1 LLFQEKYGII
11 LIIIIALWGII
22 IMVHTN
28 RKEKNK
34 RFHDSRCRKI
44 LQHLTK
50 RNKRNELQKRFQH
63 SMQPG
68 VAAVNST
75 GRTSI
80 YRLKAPRHL
89 SIFDETQS
97 AIIYFDKVLQTIQKC
112 KFRDS
117 ILFDLSEVEII
128 TPDAIMYLIAIIRN
142 TRRIRFLR
150 ISCGGNMPKAD
161 SARDIIEQSG
171 FFSFVSSTSKLQI
184 EPDNS
189 YMKISDGVD
198 ADGELASSFC
208 DFVQSSSTQTVLS
221 TKRLYPM
228 IIELMTN
235 THQHA
240 YDTQEAQTM
249 MGNWYIFAQ
258 DTGTAIHFVF
268 LDTGLGIPKTVLKR
282 FYEKIKDFAF
292 RNDAV
297 YLKSALQGTFRSE
310 TKQGHRGKGL
320 PGIYEDACN
329 LSIMGLSIIS
339 GQGKCT
345 VKENGGIETEN
356 FDQTFEGTLF
366 TWDILKEEVLY
377 DHS

>member
-1 LLFQEKYGII
+1 MTARQREVWSLY
-11 LIIIIALWGII
+11 A
-22 IMVHTN
+22 
-28 RKEKNK
+28 KE
-34 RFHDSRCRKI
+34 
-44 LQHLTK
+44 
-50 RNKRNELQKRFQH
+50 
-63 SMQPG
+63 
-68 VAAVNST
+68 
-75 GRTSI
+75 
-80 YRLKAPRHL
+80 
-89 SIFDETQS
+89 
-97 AIIYFDKVLQTIQKC
+97 
-112 KFRDS
+112 
-117 ILFDLSEVEII
+117 
-128 TPDAIMYLIAIIRN
+128 N
-142 TRRIRFLR
+142 T
-150 ISCGGNMPKAD
+150 
-161 SARDIIEQSG
+161 
-171 FFSFVSSTSKLQI
+171 VS
-184 EPDNS
+184 D
-189 YMKISDGVD
+189 
-198 ADGELASSFC
+198 
-208 DFVQSSSTQTVLS
+208 TQTVLS

-297 YLKSALQGTFRSE
+297 YLKSALQGTFISE

>member
-1 LLFQEKYGII
+1 MLFQEKYGIM
-11 LIIIIALWGII
+11 LIIIALWGII
-22 IMVHTN
+22 IMVHIN

-44 LQHLTK
+44 VQRLTK
-50 RNKRNELQKRFQH
+50 HNKRNESQKQFQH
-63 SMQPG
+63 LAQSEI
-68 VAAVNST
+68 VATHST
-75 GRTSI
+75 GRNSI

-89 SIFDETQS
+89 SIFDETQN
-97 AIIYFDKVLQTIQKC
+97 AIVYFDKVLQTIKNC
-112 KFRDS
+112 KFKDS
-117 ILFDLSEVEII
+117 ILFDLSEVEVI

-142 TRRIRFLR
+142 TRRIRLLR

-184 EPDNS
+184 KSDSS

-208 DFVQSSSTQTVLS
+208 DFVQNSCRQTALS

-240 YDTQEAQTM
+240 YDSREAQTM

-297 YLKSALQGTFRSE
+297 YLKSALQGKFRSE
-310 TKQGHRGKGL
+310 TKQEHRGKGL

-345 VKENGGIETEN
+345 VREDGVIETES
-356 FDQTFEGTLF
+356 FDQMFEGTLF
-366 TWDILKEEVLY
+366 TWDILKREAIL
-377 DHS
+377 

>member
-1 LLFQEKYGII
+1 MSCKNVFSIQCNQELLQSTQQG
-11 LIIIIALWGII
+11 
-22 IMVHTN
+22 
-28 RKEKNK
+28 
-34 RFHDSRCRKI
+34 
-44 LQHLTK
+44 
-50 RNKRNELQKRFQH
+50 ELQFIGLKLPTSQH
-63 SMQPG
+63 
-68 VAAVNST
+68 
-75 GRTSI
+75 
-80 YRLKAPRHL
+80 
-89 SIFDETQS
+89 FDETQS

-268 LDTGLGIPKTVLKR
+268 LDTGLGIPKTVLKDSM
-282 FYEKIKDFAF
+282 KK
-292 RNDAV
+292 
-297 YLKSALQGTFRSE
+297 LKTLHSE
-310 TKQGHRGKGL
+310 TMPCILNQHCKGRL
-320 PGIYEDACN
+320 E
-329 LSIMGLSIIS
+329 
-339 GQGKCT
+339 
-345 VKENGGIETEN
+345 VKPSKDTGEKDCLEYMRTHVIC
-356 FDQTFEGTLF
+356 QS
-366 TWDILKEEVLY
+366 WV
-377 DHS
+377 

>member
-1 LLFQEKYGII
+1 MGYSIRPLSPIY
-11 LIIIIALWGII
+11 
-22 IMVHTN
+22 
-28 RKEKNK
+28 
-34 RFHDSRCRKI
+34 SRPA
-44 LQHLTK
+44 
-50 RNKRNELQKRFQH
+50 
-63 SMQPG
+63 QPG